1 MLYNFP
7 MLKRKTTIP
16 CVFCEKPAT
25 RQIFDKLEFFS
36 NKNKEVYL
44 CEKCFQSFS
53 AGSIMGQFQ
62 LNNKILNLISNADDK
77 APILSLKEK
86 LVEYAPS
93 SKNMMFSNVVKKEN
107 KVAPKDLFQY
117 LNTKVIGQE
126 IAKKRISLTVFEH
139 LKSYKN
145 NNSEKHN
152 ILFLGPSGSGK
163 TLIVNSIAIKLNV
176 PYVISDATS
185 FSPTGF
191 QGSDA
196 DSAIHDLFVKADG
209 DAELAQKGVV
219 FIDEIDKLASKNT
232 GTRLESFNYS
242 TQSTMLKLI
251 EGKKVKIPRNIFGEN
266 LSTDYVDTS
275 KILFCFGGAFNG
287 LEDIV
292 AKKKSIQGRNI
303 GFRQSSEDDYDV
315 KMRVYEY
322 YNSLSHDVLVESLI
336 EFGLST
342 ELVGRIQTIV
352 PLCPLNKTEL
362 MECLI
367 SLNDSPIIKNKLLFA
382 ESNIEA
388 DFTEEYYNAVV
399 DKAVKAGTG
408 ARALNSIVKTSVSI
422 AAFEFLGQKSTD
434 TVKLLFTDKS
444 VEDPKLYEVL

>member
-1 MLYNFP
+1 
-7 MLKRKTTIP
+7 MLKRKTSIP
-16 CVFCEKPAT
+16 CIFCEKIAT
-25 RQIFDKLEFFS
+25 RQLFDKLDFFS
-36 NKNKEVYL
+36 SKNKEVYL

-62 LNNKILNLISNADDK
+62 LNNRILSLISNADDK

-86 LVEYAPS
+86 LAEYAPS
-93 SKNMMFSNVVKKEN
+93 SKNLMFSNIEKKQN
-107 KVAPKDLFQY
+107 KLAPKDLYEY
-117 LNTKVIGQE
+117 LNSKVIGQE

-139 LKSYKN
+139 LKSSKD
-145 NNSEKHN
+145 NNSDKHN

-163 TLIVNSIAIKLNV
+163 TLIVNSIANKLNV

-251 EGKKVKIPRNIFGEN
+251 EGKKVKIPRSIFGEN
-266 LSTDYVDTS
+266 VSNDYVDTS

-292 AKKKSIQGRNI
+292 AKKKSISGRSI
-303 GFRQSSEDDYDV
+303 GFRQSNDDEYDV

-342 ELVGRIQTIV
+342 ELVGRIQSIV
-352 PLCPLNKTEL
+352 PLCPLNKNEL
-362 MECLI
+362 MDCLKE
-367 SLNDSPIIKNKLLFA
+367 LKDSPIIKNKLLFA

-388 DFTEEYYNAVV
+388 NFSEEYFDAVV
-399 DKAVKAGTG
+399 NKAVKAGTG
-408 ARALNSIVKTSVSI
+408 ARALNSIVKSSI
-422 AAFEFLGQKSTD
+422 SFAAFEYLGQKSSGI
-434 TVKLLFTDKS
+434 VKLLFTDKT
-444 VEDPKLYEVL
+444 VDDPKEFEVL